1 MRHKIFT
8 VLFVQVNDNLGVAA
22 GAKTMAPRLE
32 ILGDVLESVKFAIQD
47 NPDRAILI
55 RERLTAI
62 REIHDRQPRVDQQN
76 RSRAAEIVPPLI
88 GPTMADRRNHG
99 HDTRLV
105 YPSLWIEDKLAC
117 NSAHG

>member
-1 MRHKIFT
+1 MGNKIFT

-47 NPDRAILI
+47 YPDRAILV

-62 REIHDRQPRVDQQN
+62 REIYDR
-76 RSRAAEIVPPLI
+76 
-88 GPTMADRRNHG
+88 
-99 HDTRLV
+99 
-105 YPSLWIEDKLAC
+105 
-117 NSAHG
+117 